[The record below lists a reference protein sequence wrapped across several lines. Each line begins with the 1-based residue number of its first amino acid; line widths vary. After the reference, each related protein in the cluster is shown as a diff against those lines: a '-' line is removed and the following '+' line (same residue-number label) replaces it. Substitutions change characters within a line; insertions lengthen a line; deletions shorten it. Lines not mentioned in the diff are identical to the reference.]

1 MKAELEMAL
10 ALADPKCPLLIQ
22 HEGKPVFDW
31 KTACRLA
38 QTDHAFFHDLRRTT
52 LTKLQ
57 S

>member
-10 ALADPKCPLLIQ
+10 VLADPKCPLLIQ